1 MKIIKRIVVG
11 FCFVV
16 VVPVVMIYITVEYMY
31 EAAKIIIF
39 NKYCDPMFEIMG
51 IMILSICFIF
61 VTPIVGIY
69 YSIKWLYE
77 MCKKIIFNK
86 DGFVETVFKFM
97 EL

>member
-39 NKYCDPMFEIMG
+39 NKYCDPMG
-51 IMILSICFIF
+51 
-61 VTPIVGIY
+61 
-69 YSIKWLYE
+69 
-77 MCKKIIFNK
+77 
-86 DGFVETVFKFM
+86 
-97 EL
+97 